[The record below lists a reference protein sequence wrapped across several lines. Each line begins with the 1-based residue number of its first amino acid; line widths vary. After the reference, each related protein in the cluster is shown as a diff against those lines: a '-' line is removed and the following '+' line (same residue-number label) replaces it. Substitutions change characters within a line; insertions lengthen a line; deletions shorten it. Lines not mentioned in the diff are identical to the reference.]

1 MFQTIC
7 ILVTILM
14 SIYVC
19 FITTHVAI
27 AHPPHDRLKWAKE
40 FHDSFLLLKLFGAD
54 EICHGVEIYN
64 IDRTNVPV

>member
-27 AHPPHDRLKWAKE
+27 AHPPHDRFKWAKE
-40 FHDSFLLLKLFGAD
+40 FHDSFLLPKLFGAD
-54 EICHGVEIYN
+54 EICHGADIYN
-64 IDRTNVPV
+64 IDRTNVPA